1 MIAIMI
7 VGIVV
12 HMILILLSVQL
23 VPISAKLV
31 KEIKIIAYLAKIL
44 GKTML
49 QVVDLKRT
57 SSM

>member
-12 HMILILLSVQL
+12 HMILLSVQL

-31 KEIKIIAYLAKIL
+31 KELKIIAYLAKIL

>member
-49 QVVDLKRT
+49 QVVDLKRN